1 MVRMLTGLLPF
12 SAVAGPSVGSVRV
25 ADVVRLRIRQQMDND
40 QSWLT
45 NPLLLHSAD
54 GPDLPS
60 SADWLR
66 CRS

>member
-1 MVRMLTGLLPF
+1 
-12 SAVAGPSVGSVRV
+12 
-25 ADVVRLRIRQQMDND
+25 MDND
-40 QSWLT
+40 PSWLT